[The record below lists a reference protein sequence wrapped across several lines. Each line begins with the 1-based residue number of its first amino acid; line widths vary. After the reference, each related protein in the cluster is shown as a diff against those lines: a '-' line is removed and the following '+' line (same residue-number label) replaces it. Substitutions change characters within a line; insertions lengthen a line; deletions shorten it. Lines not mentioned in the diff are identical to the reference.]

1 MSVCLRSR
9 ELLAIFAL
17 RMIGGRSKGEMS
29 VRWMSLLSFCS
40 LSLSLSLSFSLLRV
54 RLLFSLHTSQGI
66 LRTRRVDSSARKR
79 ASQTPE

>member
-40 LSLSLSLSFSLLRV
+40 LSLSLSLSFAFVFCLVYTHLRV
-54 RLLFSLHTSQGI
+54 FSV
-66 LRTRRVDSSARKR
+66 RVALIQVRERERPKPLSR
-79 ASQTPE
+79 